1 MNTAKFLKKVEGLA
15 TLERPRYSPGLL
27 LEDEDLTA
35 GVDYT
40 REITRLLFRSLFGCG
55 VICGLEV
62 KATLKCKRTELHV
75 EVGPGVGLD
84 GSGNPL
90 QVPKTQ
96 QLAYDPDCEPMP
108 ERVWVVLCYRDRDCR
123 PKDVSCSGEGDNRS
137 EHTRSRDGFVIKLYD
152 GLPECACACAK
163 PEPGKP
169 ARRLGRCCHDED
181 EEEYAA
187 EQRRADAI
195 REAGLRAMLEREDL
209 LAARERA
216 LTARERVLTGQPPT
230 GLAETLPLH
239 ELGSITTIASTRP
252 VLSPAPRPKLPEVC
266 ECYEDHNAGK
276 CVPDC
281 GCSCVVL
288 ARIETKP
295 PDDDKDDDV
304 AIPVNDRV
312 RRRIRPVLTGY
323 LECLEP
329 VKPPK
334 VEEPETPKLSVTC
347 RVEPDQIN
355 TGERAKAQA
364 TVQGADAAS
373 VTYAWSTDAG
383 SLTGSGAS
391 VTFDSTGIALPTTA
405 KITVRVTDAGG
416 RSAQSSCTVFVITL
430 V

>member
-55 VICGLEV
+55 VICGLDV

-90 QVPKTQ
+90 HVPKTQ

-108 ERVWVVLCYRDRDCR
+108 ERVWVVLCYKDKDCR
-123 PKDVSCSGEGDNRS
+123 PKDVSCSGDDDNRS

-152 GLPECACACAK
+152 GLPDCACACAK

-169 ARRLGRCCHDED
+169 ARRLGRCCHDEE

-187 EQRRADAI
+187 AQRRADAI
-195 REAGLRAMLEREDL
+195 REAGLRAMLERETL
-209 LAARERA
+209 LRERERA
-216 LTARERVLTGQPPT
+216 LFERERLISGAAATG
-230 GLAETLPLH
+230 GPLH
-239 ELGSITTIASTRP
+239 EYAPTMTMETMPP
-252 VLSPAPRPKLPEVC
+252 VAAPAEPRPKLPEIC
-266 ECYEDHNAGK
+266 ACYEDHNAGK

-288 ARIETKP
+288 ARIDTKA
-295 PDDDKDDDV
+295 PDDKKDDDV
-304 AIPVNDRV
+304 EVPVDERV

-334 VEEPETPKLSVTC
+334 TEPETPKLT
-347 RVEPDQIN
+347 VECHLDPATIESMG
-355 TGERAKAQA
+355 TTTATAK
-364 TVQGADAAS
+364 V
-373 VTYAWSTDAG
+373 
-383 SLTGSGAS
+383 SGAAGGTLTYTWTS
-391 VTFDSTGIALPTTA
+391 TPEGTIVGAGDRATFTAKRIPSANLPTTA
-405 KITVRVTDAGG
+405 TITVAVSDGSHQAK
-416 RSAQSSCTVFVITL
+416 SSCTVTITNRP
-430 V
+430 